1 MQRSSPGCTSMHFG
15 ENQLSPLSIGISP
28 LPTVHP
34 SGLQSTPVRPS
45 TACYGRFSLTM
56 GSSSG
61 FGSTRRDIR
70 AIHTRFRCGSA
81 CHSLNRPRRVT
92 RRIIL
97 QKARRQAVAKPPGPS
112 TACKQLVSGSISL
125 PSPGYFSPFPH
136 GTVRYR
142 SLRVLSLGRWA
153 SQLHAGCL
161 VSGATQAHSRGEGA
175 RPLPGYHGLRQRVPG
190 VFACNALT
198 LVPDGSPAW
207 NGFQPRA
214 RNACRLDTRTV
225 WANPG
230 SLAATTGM
238 LSVPR
243 GT

>member
-1 MQRSSPGCTSMHFG
+1 MD
-15 ENQLSPLSIGISP
+15 
-28 LPTVHP
+28 
-34 SGLQSTPVRPS
+34 
-45 TACYGRFSLTM
+45 
-56 GSSSG
+56 SSSG
-61 FGSTRRDIR
+61 FGSTPGDKR

-81 CHSLNRPRRVT
+81 YYSLNRPQRVT

-97 QKARRQAVAKPPGPS
+97 QKARRQPALNEPRPS

-161 VSGATQAHSRGEGA
+161 VSGATQAQSRA
-175 RPLPGYHGLRQRVPG
+175 ACMRPLPGSHGLRQRVPG

-198 LVPDGSPAW
+198 LVPGGSPAW
-207 NGFQPRA
+207 TGFQPRA